1 LQVSPATP
9 RIRAAQRHTTLTDAV
24 YQAEQVCEIWQ
35 RLTSPHRIAVRAAM
49 HPRLSVICSAP
60 LPVCNRA
67 LAALKCFA
75 RGQRNFSRVM
85 PHAYLVIRIGRRW
98 RLLSKNGGQQW
109 RLMTHETYN
118 QEYRK

>member
-1 LQVSPATP
+1 
-9 RIRAAQRHTTLTDAV
+9 
-24 YQAEQVCEIWQ
+24 
-35 RLTSPHRIAVRAAM
+35 M

-60 LPVCNRA
+60 LPVCTRA

-98 RLLSKNGGQQW
+98 RLLSKNGGQQVAADDP
-109 RLMTHETYN
+109 RNLQPGIPQMNRSPEYAQGALAALHEAKILNLANATPLAVL
-118 QEYRK
+118 EARRPRRPSLI

>member
-1 LQVSPATP
+1 
-9 RIRAAQRHTTLTDAV
+9 
-24 YQAEQVCEIWQ
+24 
-35 RLTSPHRIAVRAAM
+35 M

-67 LAALKCFA
+67 LAALKCLA

-85 PHAYLVIRIGRRW
+85 PHAYLVI
-98 RLLSKNGGQQW
+98 GQQW

>member
-1 LQVSPATP
+1 
-9 RIRAAQRHTTLTDAV
+9 
-24 YQAEQVCEIWQ
+24 
-35 RLTSPHRIAVRAAM
+35 M

-60 LPVCNRA
+60 LSVCLRA
-67 LAALKCFA
+67 VSALKCFA
-75 RGQRNFSRVM
+75 RGQRNFSRVK

>member
-1 LQVSPATP
+1 
-9 RIRAAQRHTTLTDAV
+9 
-24 YQAEQVCEIWQ
+24 
-35 RLTSPHRIAVRAAM
+35 M

-60 LPVCNRA
+60 LPVCTRA
-67 LAALKCFA
+67 LAAMKRFV
-75 RGQRNFSRVM
+75 RGQRNFSRVK

-118 QEYRK
+118 QEYCK

>member
-1 LQVSPATP
+1 
-9 RIRAAQRHTTLTDAV
+9 
-24 YQAEQVCEIWQ
+24 
-35 RLTSPHRIAVRAAM
+35 M

-85 PHAYLVIRIGRRW
+85 PHAYLAIRLVAAGACSARTAA
-98 RLLSKNGGQQW
+98 SSGG
-109 RLMTHETYN
+109 
-118 QEYRK
+118 

>member
-1 LQVSPATP
+1 
-9 RIRAAQRHTTLTDAV
+9 
-24 YQAEQVCEIWQ
+24 
-35 RLTSPHRIAVRAAM
+35 M

-85 PHAYLVIRIGRRW
+85 PHAYLVIRIGRR
-98 RLLSKNGGQQW
+98 RSCSARTAASSGG
-109 RLMTHETYN
+109 
-118 QEYRK
+118 